1 MQQYRFTTIKENRKK
16 KSFSHSKE
24 FEPKVENH
32 KEFGIKSEVFCFKSL
47 KKLQQ
52 FIKKNEGFCGKPFID
67 RFNKQFAVI
76 KYRNDQDNAI
86 YKLLQR
92 KKKLKNK
99 RRAAKL
105 SRQS

>member
-1 MQQYRFTTIKENRKK
+1 MQQYRFTTIKENREK

-24 FEPKVENH
+24 FEPKVENL

-76 KYRNDQDNAI
+76 KYRND
-86 YKLLQR
+86 
-92 KKKLKNK
+92 
-99 RRAAKL
+99 
-105 SRQS
+105 